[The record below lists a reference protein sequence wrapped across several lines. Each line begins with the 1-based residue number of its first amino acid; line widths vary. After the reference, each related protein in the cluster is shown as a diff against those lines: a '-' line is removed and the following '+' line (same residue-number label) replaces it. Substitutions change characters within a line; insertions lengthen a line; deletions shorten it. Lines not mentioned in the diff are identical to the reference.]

1 MGISKIDTVSNK
13 NTQLWKEE
21 PEKLL
26 HYVSAVPDA
35 GTIVEIG
42 TADGGTSL
50 LMYRH
55 CAGRG
60 IKIITIDTAATKKA
74 HGILKNT
81 GVEMVSGCSWKYA
94 SEWKKFHT
102 EKVDLLFIDGDHS
115 FIGVYRDFLRWN
127 VHLGQKGA
135 VLFHDVD
142 PEYRGGLA
150 HYAVY
155 IFTQTILRKKI
166 LARPVQEYRFLYGRL
181 KKNTNLKV
189 KPLDFI
195 ETLRQEAEKINNI
208 AGSGGRALL
217 KRLKS
222 KARGITSS
230 RACYCIERLMR
241 DDWALLLE
249 SCRSKEELRRYR
261 ETLEMLEH
269 AYGKSRYPW
278 SFSGKG
284 LGSPPSISKFIAAE
298 QVRLWILRQALI
310 AVVDWIP

>member
-1 MGISKIDTVSNK
+1 MEIRKIDTISNK

-50 LMYRH
+50 LMHRH
-55 CAGRG
+55 CAKRG
-60 IKIITIDTAATKKA
+60 IKIVTIDTAATQRA
-74 HGILKNT
+74 HRILKNT
-81 GVEMVSGCSWKYA
+81 NVEMISACSWKYA
-94 SEWKKFHT
+94 SKWRKSHT

-115 FIGVYRDFLRWN
+115 FLGVCRDFLRWS
-127 VHLGQKGA
+127 VHLNPKGA

-155 IFTQTILRKKI
+155 LFTQTILRKKI
-166 LARPVQEYRFLYGRL
+166 LARPVHEYRFLYGRL
-181 KKNTNLKV
+181 KKDTDLKL
-189 KPLDFI
+189 KLLDFI
-195 ETLRQEAEKINNI
+195 ETLRQEAKKINNI

-230 RACYCIERLMR
+230 RACYCIERLMK
-241 DDWALLLE
+241 DDWALLSE
-249 SCRSKEELRRYR
+249 SCRSKETLRRCH
-261 ETLEMLEH
+261 ETLEMFEH
-269 AYGKSRYPW
+269 AYGKSQYPW
-278 SFSGKG
+278 RFSGKG
-284 LGSPPSISKFIAAE
+284 LGNHPSISKFIAAE
-298 QVRLWILRQALI
+298 QVKLWILRQALV
-310 AVVDWIP
+310 ALVDWTP